1 MCSLDEFQQLRFS
14 LELDYCLCNG
24 CSRHCLVMQHLTS
37 AEEAYDVRWGQ
48 LLDFERLVDCWQTA
62 LVERDL
68 E

>member
-1 MCSLDEFQQLRFS
+1 
-14 LELDYCLCNG
+14 
-24 CSRHCLVMQHLTS
+24 MQHLTS

-48 LLDFERLVDCWQTA
+48 LLDFERLVDCWQIA